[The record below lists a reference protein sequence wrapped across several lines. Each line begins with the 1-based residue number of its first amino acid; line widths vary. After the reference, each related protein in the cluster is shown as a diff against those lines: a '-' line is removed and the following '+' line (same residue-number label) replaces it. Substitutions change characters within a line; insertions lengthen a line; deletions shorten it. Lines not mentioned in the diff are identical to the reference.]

1 VNLETKLLIARIVLE
16 ACRQR
21 GYQLSGSLALHAQGV
36 AGAREPDDIDLFTD
50 RILDADVVRA
60 AVCTA
65 LRAAGFSVE
74 VTRTRAFHPLA
85 GSDQNADLRVRHPSL
100 GEVTVQ
106 MARMPRYFD
115 SVQAAG
121 MPVAALGELL
131 YSKLEAP
138 GTRVAAKDYIDLAVL
153 TRHLGQEA
161 VDSYIADYVAG
172 IAEARQVAA
181 DQVALQLYQ
190 SLAQAADVPDQAF
203 VGYGLDALL
212 AAQARA
218 ALLVW
223 ADRILPAQR
232 NEQRI
237 DPRIGSGLEA
247 LAREVARAS
256 LLRVSGAGRLAL
268 LTNPQLSSVRGSAVA
283 EAAAARRAV
292 EESTRTAGQGQPP
305 SDELAE
311 QIRRSIELAEQV
323 VRITMELQRRIRL
336 TEQQRAQEAAV
347 RRAIAGERADG
358 RPVELADTAHL
369 AARLTSAPTPARRRR
384 HAEAEEEWQ
393 HHRPVQGSV
402 NAGVTR

>member
-1 VNLETKLLIARIVLE
+1 VNLETKLLVARIVLDV
-16 ACRQR
+16 CRQR
-21 GYQLSGSLALHAQGV
+21 GYHLAGSLALHAHGV
-36 AGAREPDDIDLFTD
+36 AGARESDDIDLFTD

-60 AVCTA
+60 AVCA
-65 LRAAGFSVE
+65 AVRAAGFSVE
-74 VTRTRAFHPLA
+74 VTRTRAFHPRV
-85 GSDQNADLRVRHPSL
+85 GSDQNADLRVSHPSL

-106 MARMPRYFD
+106 MARMPRYFE

-131 YSKLEAP
+131 YSKVEAP

-161 VDSYIADYVAG
+161 VDSYLADYVAG
-172 IAEARQVAA
+172 IAEARRVAA
-181 DQVALQLYQ
+181 VQVALQLYQ
-190 SLAQAADVPDQAF
+190 SLAQAAEVPDQAF
-203 VGYGLDALL
+203 TGYGLDGLL

-223 ADRILPAQR
+223 ADRVLPAQR

-237 DPRIGSGLEA
+237 APRIGAGVEG
-247 LAREVARAS
+247 LAREVAMAS
-256 LLRVSGAGRLAL
+256 LLRVSGMGRLAL
-268 LTNPQLSSVRGSAVA
+268 LTNPQLSSVRGTAVA
-283 EAAAARRAV
+283 EAAAARRVV
-292 EESTRTAGQGQPP
+292 EELTRTTGQGQAP
-305 SDELAE
+305 SEELAE
-311 QIRRSIELAEQV
+311 QIRRSAELAEQV

-336 TEQQRAQEAAV
+336 TEQQRAQEVAV

-358 RPVELADTAHL
+358 RPVELAD